1 MEVLERIMTSDKLV
15 EMLNTAIDSYGNRPV
30 FVEINGHRY
39 IINDLSF
46 TSHGKDFTLILN
58 DVN

>member
-1 MEVLERIMTSDKLV
+1 MKSLEKVMTSDKLV
-15 EMLNTAIDSYGNRPV
+15 EMLDAAMDTYGNRPV
-30 FVEINGHRY
+30 FVEINGHKY